1 MGASTLTVDGIT
13 NPTVLEALACR
24 EALALALD
32 INASRL
38 TIATDCLAIVN
49 DLSRQFAGSYSMA
62 SKEIKETSK
71 LFELVKFKHEN
82 RASNDEAHR
91 LARSSASSNLGRQVW
106 LVLPP
111 DGLCIQNIVLN
122 Q

>member
-1 MGASTLTVDGIT
+1 
-13 NPTVLEALACR
+13 
-24 EALALALD
+24 LALD

-49 DLSRQFAGSYSMA
+49 DLSRQFAGSYSMVPE
-62 SKEIKETSK
+62 EIKETSK

>member
-13 NPTVLEALACR
+13 SPIVLEALACR

-38 TIATDCLAIVN
+38 TIVTDFLAIVN
-49 DLSRQFAGSYSMA
+49 DLSRQFAGSYNMVLE
-62 SKEIKETSK
+62 EIKETSNF
-71 LFELVKFKHEN
+71 FELVKFRHEN
-82 RASNDEAHR
+82 RASNDKAHR
-91 LARSSASSNLGRQVW
+91 LARSAASSNSGRQV
-106 LVLPP
+106 
-111 DGLCIQNIVLN
+111 NIVLN